1 MMEFSAKPLL
11 VVFDEVAD
19 DEGAVALESVG
30 EVGDDDGGVVEVM
43 EHLNDGDDVCFA
55 GFEGRSGLDVGEAE
69 LHVAQNG
76 GLGLFACNSEHGFG
90 VVDGDELFEASR
102 EKVQHVAGAGANVC
116 DGEVGGNEGAKDFA
130 AKGIAKEVVA
140 DVVPAA
146 RELIEVAGADVA
158 DTRGKDLREALVV
171 RSELG
176 IIAPGFLQG
185 GPERAGGGIEA
196 LVIDAVRAQGP
207 GSAFDNEVFLAKDFQ
222 VVRNSRLRK
231 LGDFREFVDGEFL
244 APEQAQHAKACGV
257 GKNAEETREFA
268 GGVDHGG
275 KIILP
280 QDHGGQ
286 GGDEGRQSPA
296 P

>member
-1 MMEFSAKPLL
+1 MMEFGAKPLL

-19 DEGAVALESVG
+19 DEGAVALKSVG
-30 EVGDDDGGVVEVM
+30 EVGDDDGGIVEVM

-55 GFEGRSGLDVGEAE
+55 GFEGWSGLDVGEAE

-146 RELIEVAGADVA
+146 RELVEVAGADVA
-158 DTRGKDLREALVV
+158 DARGKDLGEAFVV

-176 IIAPGFLQG
+176 IIAPGFLQR
-185 GPERAGGGIEA
+185 GPERAGGGIKA
-196 LVIDAVRAQGP
+196 LVIDAVGSQGA
-207 GSAFDNEVFLAKDFQ
+207 GAAFDDEVFLAKDFE
-222 VVRNSRLRK
+222 VVGNARLRK
-231 LGDFREFVDGEFL
+231 LGDFGEFVDCEFL
-244 APEQAQHAKACGV
+244 APE
-257 GKNAEETREFA
+257 
-268 GGVDHGG
+268 
-275 KIILP
+275 
-280 QDHGGQ
+280 
-286 GGDEGRQSPA
+286 
-296 P
+296 